1 MIQSMA
7 VTPEEGYPGG
17 LVELT
22 RAIPRDIYLRRRTLP
37 LIVLAALAF
46 IAGLITGA
54 LRDSEAESAAREFGE
69 AWEARDYG
77 GMWRKITPDDQSET
91 TPQEFEAA
99 YGEAMRTATGTRVEV
114 KDIQEEGDGV
124 TMDVE
129 VQTRIF
135 ETVEHEMDLKVDDGR
150 IDWSPHLVF
159 PGLASGEELER
170 TTTAPPR
177 AKILARDGSTLVE
190 GPASAR
196 VSPLGTAG
204 AEIAGV
210 LTAPATEEER
220 NALYARGFPEST
232 PVGASGLE
240 RILEEQLAGKPGGQL
255 RAGTRILAT
264 SHPQPAE
271 AVRTTIDVGIQN
283 AVATALAGRFG
294 GIAALDPRTGA
305 IRGLAGIA
313 FSAPQPPG
321 STFKIITAT
330 AALEEKLVKPSTQ
343 FPVQTAAIIDGVELE
358 NANGESCG
366 GTFAQSFAHSC
377 NSVFAP
383 LGVKIGADKL
393 VETAEKFGFNKD
405 PAIAGAEPSTLPAAD
420 DIASPLELGATA
432 IGQGRVLATPL
443 ELAVMAQTVAS
454 GGMRR
459 TPSVLRDGPHPEPVR
474 VMPRKI
480 ADTLEQLMVGVVNYG
495 TGTAASLAPIGVA
508 GKTGTAELEDTTDD
522 EDEDVEQTPGSD
534 TDAWF
539 TSYAPVKN
547 PKIAVAVLL
556 VRNGAG
562 GETAAPAARVVLQAA
577 LAD

>member
-1 MIQSMA
+1 MA
-7 VTPEEGYPGG
+7 VTPEGGYPG
-17 LVELT
+17 LVRELT
-22 RAIPRDIYLRRRTLP
+22 GEMRADVYLRRRMVP
-37 LIVLAALAF
+37 LIVLAVLAF

-54 LRDSEAESAAREFGE
+54 IRDSEAERTARDFGE

-77 GMWRKITPDDQSET
+77 DMWRMITSDDQSET
-91 TPQEFEAA
+91 TPQEFDAA
-99 YGEAMRTATGTRVEV
+99 YADAMRTATGTRVEIT
-114 KDIQEEGDGV
+114 DLHEEGNGV
-124 TMDVE
+124 DLDVE

-135 ETVEHEMDLKVDDGR
+135 GTVEHGMHLPIEDGR

-159 PGLASGEELER
+159 PGLTSGATLER
-170 TTTAPPR
+170 TTTAPER

-196 VSPLGTAG
+196 VSPLGTSG

-210 LTAPATEEER
+210 LAAPTTEEDR
-220 NALYARGFPEST
+220 NALYARGFEEST
-232 PVGASGLE
+232 PVGVSGLE

-255 RAGTRILAT
+255 RADDRVLAT
-264 SHPQPAE
+264 SQPQA
-271 AVRTTIDVGIQN
+271 AGSVRTTIDVDIQN

-294 GIAALDPRTGA
+294 GIAAMDPRTAA

-330 AALEEKLVKPSTQ
+330 AALEEKLVKPSDE

-366 GTFAQSFAHSC
+366 GSFAESFAHSC

-393 VETAEKFGFNKD
+393 VETAEDFGFNKD

-454 GGMRR
+454 GGVRR
-459 TPSVLRDGPHPEPVR
+459 TPTVVRGAARPEPVR
-474 VMPRKI
+474 VMSRKV

-508 GKTGTAELEDTTDD
+508 GKTGTAELEDTTDE
-522 EDEDVEQTPGSD
+522 EDEDIEQTPGSD

-539 TSYAPVKN
+539 TSYAPVKH
-547 PKIAVAVLL
+547 PEIAVAVLL

>member
-1 MIQSMA
+1 MA
-7 VTPEEGYPGG
+7 VTPEGGYPG
-17 LVELT
+17 LVRELT
-22 RAIPRDIYLRRRTLP
+22 GEMRADVYLRRRMVP
-37 LIVLAALAF
+37 LIVLAVLAF

-54 LRDSEAESAAREFGE
+54 IRDSEAERTARDFGE

-77 GMWRKITPDDQSET
+77 DMWRMITSDDQSET
-91 TPQEFEAA
+91 TPQEFDAA
-99 YGEAMRTATGTRVEV
+99 YADAMRTATGTRVEIT
-114 KDIQEEGDGV
+114 DLQEEGNGV
-124 TMDVE
+124 DLDVE

-135 ETVEHEMDLKVDDGR
+135 GTVEHGMHLPIEDGR

-159 PGLASGEELER
+159 PGLTSGATLER
-170 TTTAPPR
+170 TTTAPER

-196 VSPLGTAG
+196 VSPLGTSG

-210 LTAPATEEER
+210 LAAPTTEEDR
-220 NALYARGFPEST
+220 NALYARGFEEST
-232 PVGASGLE
+232 PVGVSGLE

-255 RAGTRILAT
+255 RADDRVLAT
-264 SHPQPAE
+264 SQPQA
-271 AVRTTIDVGIQN
+271 AGSVRTTIDVDIQN

-294 GIAALDPRTGA
+294 GIAAIDPRTAA

-330 AALEEKLVKPSTQ
+330 AALEEKLVKPSDE

-366 GTFAQSFAHSC
+366 GSFAESFAHSC

-393 VETAEKFGFNKD
+393 VETAEDFGFNKD

-454 GGMRR
+454 GGVRR
-459 TPSVLRDGPHPEPVR
+459 TPTVVRGAARPEPVR
-474 VMPRKI
+474 VMSRKV

-508 GKTGTAELEDTTDD
+508 GKTGTAELEDTTDE
-522 EDEDVEQTPGSD
+522 EDEDIEQTPGSD

-539 TSYAPVKN
+539 TSYAPVKH
-547 PKIAVAVLL
+547 PEIAVAVLL

>member
-1 MIQSMA
+1 MA
-7 VTPEEGYPGG
+7 Q
-17 LVELT
+17 
-22 RAIPRDIYLRRRTLP
+22 DITFRRRAATALA
-37 LIVLAALAF
+37 VLAAVAF
-46 IAGLITGA
+46 IAGLVTGA
-54 LRDSEAESAAREFGE
+54 LRESEAESAARDFGE
-69 AWEARDYG
+69 AWEKQDYG
-77 GMWRKITPDDQSET
+77 AMWRMLTADAQAET
-91 TPQEFEAA
+91 TPQELTAA
-99 YGEAMRTATGTRVEV
+99 YQDAMRTATATRVDTSDV
-114 KDIQEEGDGV
+114 RKEGHDASLAV
-124 TMDVE
+124 AFE
-129 VQTRIF
+129 TRIF
-135 ETVEHEMDLKVDDGR
+135 GTVEGRVELPLSDG
-150 IDWSPHLVF
+150 DVEWTPDLVF
-159 PGLASGEELER
+159 PGLAPGVSLSRE
-170 TTTAPPR
+170 TTAPAR

-210 LTAPATEEER
+210 LATPVTEEER
-220 NALYARGFPEST
+220 DALYARGFEEDT
-232 PVGASGLE
+232 PIGVSGLE
-240 RILEEQLAGKPGGQL
+240 RILEEQLAGKPGGRL
-255 RAGTRILAT
+255 LAGTRLLAE
-264 SHPQPAE
+264 SSPQPAE
-271 AVRTTIDVGIQN
+271 AVRTTIDVTVQQ

-294 GIAALDPRTGA
+294 GIAALDARSAA

-321 STFKIITAT
+321 STFKIVTTT
-330 AALEEKLVKPSTQ
+330 AALEKKLVTPKTQ
-343 FPVQTAAIIDGVELE
+343 FPIQTAAVIDGVELE

-366 GTFAQSFAHSC
+366 GSFADSFAHSC

-383 LGVKIGADKL
+383 LGVRIGADKL
-393 VETAEKFGFNKD
+393 VETAERYGFNAD
-405 PAIAGAEPSTLPAAD
+405 PVVAGAEPSTLPTAD
-420 DIASPLELGATA
+420 EIASPLELGATA

-454 GGMRR
+454 GGVRR
-459 TPSVLRDGPHPEPVR
+459 TPTVVRGATRPAPVR
-474 VMPRKI
+474 VTSRQI
-480 ADTLEQLMVGVVNYG
+480 ARTLEQLMVGVVNYG

-508 GKTGTAELEDTTDD
+508 GKTGTAELEDTTG
-522 EDEDVEQTPGSD
+522 EGDEDVEQTPGSD